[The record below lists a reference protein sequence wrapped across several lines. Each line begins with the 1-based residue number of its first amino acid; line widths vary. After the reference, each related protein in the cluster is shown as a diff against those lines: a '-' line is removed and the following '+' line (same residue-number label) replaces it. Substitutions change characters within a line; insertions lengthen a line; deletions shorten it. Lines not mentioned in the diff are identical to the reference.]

1 MAHGGGVRVLPVG
14 QLIARIYGVFPLACP
29 LCAGQ
34 MRIIVFIIDGGAEVR
49 KILVRIGVGAQ
60 AP

>member
-1 MAHGGGVRVLPVG
+1 M
-14 QLIARIYGVFPLACP
+14 IARIYGVFPLACP

-49 KILVRIGVGAQ
+49 KILAHIGVGAQ

>member
-1 MAHGGGVRVLPVG
+1 M
-14 QLIARIYGVFPLACP
+14 IARIYGVFPLACP

-34 MRIIVFIIDGGAEVR
+34 MRIIVFIIHGGAEAR
-49 KILVRIGVGAQ
+49 KILAHIGVGAQ

>member
-1 MAHGGGVRVLPVG
+1 M
-14 QLIARIYGVFPLACP
+14 IARIYGVFPLACP

-34 MRIIVFIIDGGAEVR
+34 MRIIVCIIDGGPDVR
-49 KILVRIGVGAQ
+49 KILAPIGVGAQ